1 MDYAE
6 NYTCRAQDEVQ
17 SAHWN
22 QAQVTLYTSVLWFRN
37 QIIPHVI
44 ISDTRQHNKSTVVPF
59 TDQIL
64 SNTPEEV
71 KHIEIWTDGPA
82 SQFKNQYVMTSMPML
97 SVKHNVNLSWNF
109 SATSHVKGPI
119 DGVGATLKQQAME
132 KVQTRKCVINNAS
145 EYFNAIQGSNIKVTM
160 INSIY

>member
-1 MDYAE
+1 M
-6 NYTCRAQDEVQ
+6 
-17 SAHWN
+17 
-22 QAQVTLYTSVLWFRN
+22 TLYTSVLWFRN

-44 ISDTRQHNKSTVVPF
+44 ISDTRQHNKSAVVPF

-64 SNTPEEV
+64 SNTPDEV

-82 SQFKNQYVMTSMPML
+82 SQFKNQYVMTSVPML